1 MSASGDVKIV
11 PTACL
16 HDCGGRCPLRVY
28 VKEGIVI
35 HIEGEERYRACLRG
49 RSLRQRLYHSD
60 RLKYPL
66 KRVGA
71 RGEGKF
77 ERISWDAALD
87 EIALELKKVK
97 EEYGNSAIFYSASGS
112 SAILHNRRAG
122 YRLLNM
128 FGGCTTAYGNVSNEA
143 SIFASISSYGTM
155 WTGNTRDDLINSRL
169 IIMWGWNPAE
179 TIWDTGTSFHLIQA
193 KEAGIKIVC
202 VDPRYTESAAAFA
215 SQWIPIFPGADA
227 AMLIAMAYVIIKE
240 EWVDQKFL
248 DTYTVGFNRFKA
260 YVMGA
265 EDGIP
270 KTPSWAEPITGVSA
284 TMIERLAK
292 EYALKKPAAL
302 VATWSPGRSG
312 YGEQFHRAA
321 IALATM
327 TGNVG
332 IHGGNAA
339 GWEWAYPSTPSVG
352 GLPVGKNP
360 VMEGTAPHKNS
371 LPHPNAPNA
380 SNARVH
386 NTKVWDAML
395 AGKRGGYPADIKM
408 AYFMGGN
415 PITQLADTRRGINAL
430 RRLEFVA
437 VHEQFMTS
445 TAKFAD
451 ILLPVNTNLEKEDM
465 GVPWLG
471 APYYVYANKAV
482 DSLWESKS
490 DLEICTLL
498 APRMGIEN
506 YNDKTD
512 EEWLRQIVEDSKD
525 IPDFEAFRRKGIHI
539 VDLAEPWVSFKEQI
553 ENLEKNPFPTPS
565 GKIEIYSQML
575 EDLNNPEIPP
585 IPKYIPTWE
594 GRDDPLA
601 QTYPLQL
608 ISSHP
613 KRRVHSIFDNISWL
627 KDIEPQALT
636 INSVD
641 ARARG
646 IVNGDL
652 VKVFNE
658 RGKMVIATKVS
669 ERIMPG
675 VVHIHEG
682 GSFEPDEK
690 GVDRGGCPNI
700 FLKSRHSPGGAFCT
714 NTALVQVEK
723 L

>member
-1 MSASGDVKIV
+1 
-11 PTACL
+11 
-16 HDCGGRCPLRVY
+16 
-28 VKEGIVI
+28 
-35 HIEGEERYRACLRG
+35 
-49 RSLRQRLYHSD
+49 
-60 RLKYPL
+60 
-66 KRVGA
+66 
-71 RGEGKF
+71 
-77 ERISWDAALD
+77 
-87 EIALELKKVK
+87 
-97 EEYGNSAIFYSASGS
+97 
-112 SAILHNRRAG
+112 
-122 YRLLNM
+122 
-128 FGGCTTAYGNVSNEA
+128 
-143 SIFASISSYGTM
+143 
-155 WTGNTRDDLINSRL
+155 
-169 IIMWGWNPAE
+169 
-179 TIWDTGTSFHLIQA
+179 
-193 KEAGIKIVC
+193 
-202 VDPRYTESAAAFA
+202 
-215 SQWIPIFPGADA
+215 
-227 AMLIAMAYVIIKE
+227 
-240 EWVDQKFL
+240 
-248 DTYTVGFNRFKA
+248 
-260 YVMGA
+260 
-265 EDGIP
+265 
-270 KTPSWAEPITGVSA
+270 
-284 TMIERLAK
+284 
-292 EYALKKPAAL
+292 
-302 VATWSPGRSG
+302 
-312 YGEQFHRAA
+312 
-321 IALATM
+321 
-327 TGNVG
+327 
-332 IHGGNAA
+332 
-339 GWEWAYPSTPSVG
+339 
-352 GLPVGKNP
+352 
-360 VMEGTAPHKNS
+360 
-371 LPHPNAPNA
+371 
-380 SNARVH
+380 
-386 NTKVWDAML
+386 ML

-415 PITQLADTRRGINAL
+415 PITQLADTRKGVNAL

-525 IPDFEAFRRKGIHI
+525 IPDFEAFRRKGIYI